1 MLIKSCDPVWIRT
14 KDPQLRRL
22 LLYPTELQDQIKTS
36 PKDNEASFKK
46 QQQITIYPPI
56 DA

>member
-1 MLIKSCDPVWIRT
+1 MIVPKVGFEPTCV
-14 KDPQLRRL
+14 QLLFQLFRRQSR
-22 LLYPTELQDQIKTS
+22 YSGIIKTS

-46 QQQITIYPPI
+46 QQQITIYAPI